1 MVFLLGVFHI
11 PRPIV
16 IVIVPHKVAKAKY
29 VTAQAESIDGSLLD
43 ILKVVLLDY
52 GLFAAIGHEFVTMEV
67 LEPSI
72 LALCQV
78 QLVLRPLLGQLRRTL
93 LLYLL

>member
-11 PRPIV
+11 SRPVVFV
-16 IVIVPHKVAKAKY
+16 IVSHEVTKAKY

-52 GLFAAIGHEFVTMEV
+52 GLFATIGHEFVAMEV
-67 LEPSI
+67 LEPCI
-72 LALCQV
+72 FALC
-78 QLVLRPLLGQLRRTL
+78 
-93 LLYLL
+93 